1 MPLFS
6 TLAGPGVHII
16 IEKLNLVFM
25 LCDKR
30 VLLNKSAPV
39 ECKCNLVS
47 LIFCAVFKPI
57 WNSVN
62 IV

>member
-6 TLAGPGVHII
+6 ALAGPGVHII
-16 IEKLNLVFM
+16 IEKLNLFM
-25 LCDKR
+25 HCYKR
-30 VLLNKSAPV
+30 MLLNKSAPV

-57 WNSVN
+57 WDSVN